1 VGLICILTPEV
12 YSQSAKLLSALPYK
26 FDTIFSEFKITDAN
40 KVDPRDTDPTHYTIV
55 DNGINRKILG
65 ITCPQNVSAFS
76 MILQMDRSMSMQ
88 QQNLL
93 KPAKDAAIAM
103 VKKLPKNRS
112 ECAVLAFSF
121 GNPSTEL
128 IHDFSTNTQSLID
141 SINRI
146 KPFGSTDYN
155 AAFLKDLWNNPGAI
169 VVAERAKYKPVIV
182 FLTDGGHD
190 IQTSGVIK
198 TSDIIA
204 AAQKINAIVYCI
216 TLLGTT
222 FDQASVD
229 ALQAISQATG
239 GKYYNEITA
248 QDIDNIYAEI
258 LLMADAANYP
268 PPCVIAWEGD
278 CSSGDAVLTYTPWSL
293 SSSNYQ
299 FVIPDSVKPALT
311 ILPSTLYYVN
321 VDPASAQNYKE
332 LSVSVTSTKNVSDI
346 TSLTADPR
354 WTIVSPVPPISFNKG
369 ETKTVV
375 IRYTASDSVC
385 NVSQAL
391 LEGSACSGKDL
402 ILSAGFIFAKD
413 TYVGTQEIGTV
424 LTYEKKQ
431 AVCNWTCEPLTI
443 TDRKTTGA
451 NATEFGIV
459 SGADVGK
466 VIQPGECIDIIYS
479 FRPGGVGPR
488 TANIEFKFQG
498 KQVSV
503 GDKFTAV
510 LNGDGK
516 GNPRI
521 SADQSLDF
529 GTADCLKQSIDS
541 VIIIKNIG
549 GSSLTITGIDIEPN
563 ETNFKF
569 KSGKPAL
576 PFDIA
581 TSNQYRLE
589 LTYQPATAGAH
600 TANVKI
606 SSNSD
611 INNPLNIGLQG
622 KLDTIDLQPQVN
634 EINFGDVCP
643 DSIATKVLTVRNEG
657 NATASITAIAAPPYT
672 LPVSTFSIPAK
683 SSVDITINFTNTNE
697 GDYNESI
704 AIKDDKCGTQKIV
717 TLKTH
722 VEAPAIADALLTI
735 TTTVG
740 VAKEGKVFI
749 RNTSGRTITIGQL
762 KINNPQ
768 FKIKGTS
775 KNTIAPG
782 DSVEVTVEYTP
793 DQSGEVVTVKLEF
806 TGQPCNFTDAVSI
819 TIAGNPDKAL
829 ARLVILDDYKAL
841 AGDTITIPLVLT
853 DKVQYAQTG
862 NQSVSTALSFDPGM
876 LEAIPPYP
884 GNNVPNNTAGTWIL
898 SDLPTSSDNNPQV
911 IANMKFAVK
920 AGSLE
925 SCSDLLIDKSLTTSG
940 KGNVTFLFDD
950 GKFCL
955 LGASASVSIDTTLKA
970 SPGEEFDL
978 ITYINDAVN
987 ISPSVHKSLNY
998 TITYNASLF
1007 EPVGETPVGTFDQVT
1022 KNRTI
1027 SFTNQ
1032 SIPSNIQGK
1041 TVIASYRFRA
1051 MLGTDDKATI
1061 TLSDISVTNGSVNF
1075 AKQDGR
1081 FSTTGICESG
1091 GKRLFNPYITPGLKT
1106 ISPNPAGD
1114 IVSVGYSLNEEG
1126 NSSILLMDMLG
1137 NKPEVLLETE
1147 KVPGEYSD
1155 VFDISRFNSGVY
1167 MLILQTPT
1175 SKFTVPFCIVR

>member
-1 VGLICILTPEV
+1 MGLICFLTPDT
-12 YSQSAKLLSALPYK
+12 YSQSAKLLSALPQK
-26 FDTIFSEFKITDAN
+26 FDTILSEFKINDAN
-40 KVDPRDTDPTHYTIV
+40 KLDPRDTDPTHYTIV

-65 ITCPQNVSAFS
+65 INCPANISAFS

-141 SINRI
+141 SINKI

-155 AAFLKDLWNNPGAI
+155 AAFLKDLWNNPGAL

-190 IQTSGVIK
+190 IQTSGVIR
-198 TSDIIA
+198 TSDIING
-204 AAQKINAIVYCI
+204 AQKINAIVYCI
-216 TLLGTT
+216 TLLGAT

-229 ALQAISQATG
+229 ALQSISQATG
-239 GKYYNEITA
+239 GQYYNEISA
-248 QDIDNIYAEI
+248 QDIDNIYNDI
-258 LLMADAANYP
+258 LQRADAAQYP

-278 CSSGDAVLTYTPWSL
+278 CSSGDAVLTYTPWNL

-299 FVIPDSVKPALT
+299 FVIPDSVKPSLA

-321 VDPASAQNYKE
+321 VDPTAAPNYKD
-332 LSVSVTSTKNVSDI
+332 LTVSVTSAKNVSDI

-354 WTIVSPVPPISFNKG
+354 WTIINPAVPISFNKG
-369 ETKTVV
+369 EAKT
-375 IRYTASDSVC
+375 ITLRYTPTDSAC
-385 NVSQAL
+385 TVSQSL
-391 LEGSACSGKDL
+391 LEGSACSGKD
-402 ILSAGFIFAKD
+402 IVLSAGFIFAKD
-413 TYVGTQEIGTV
+413 TYVGTEEIDKV

-431 AVCNWTCEPLTI
+431 AFCNWTCEPLTI

-451 NATEFGIV
+451 NATEFGII
-459 SGADVGK
+459 SGAEVGK
-466 VIQPGECIDIIYS
+466 VVQPGECIDITYS
-479 FRPGGVGPR
+479 FRPGDVGPR
-488 TANIEFKFQG
+488 TANIEFKVQG
-498 KQVSV
+498 KQATV
-503 GDKFTAV
+503 GEKFTAV
-510 LNGDGK
+510 LSGDGR

-521 SADQSLDF
+521 SADKSLNF
-529 GTADCLKQSIDS
+529 GVADCQKQSIDS
-541 VIIIKNIG
+541 VIIIRNIG
-549 GSSLTITGIDIEPN
+549 GSKLTITGIDIEPD

-581 TSNQYRLE
+581 TSGQYRLE
-589 LTYQPATAGAH
+589 LTYQPAASGAH
-600 TANVKI
+600 TANVKV

-611 INNPLNIGLQG
+611 VDNPLNIGLQG
-622 KLDTIDLQPQVN
+622 RLDTIDLQPQVT
-634 EINFGDVCP
+634 ELNFGDVCP
-643 DSIATKVLTVRNEG
+643 DELATRILTVRNDG
-657 NATASITAIAAPPYT
+657 NVQASITAIAVAPYT
-672 LPVSTFSIPAK
+672 LPMGTFNIPANG
-683 SSVDITINFTNTNE
+683 SVDITINLTSTSE
-697 GDYNESI
+697 GDFNESI

-717 TLKTH
+717 ILKSH
-722 VEAPAIADALLTI
+722 VEAPAIANALLAI

-740 VAKEGKVFI
+740 VAKDGKVFI
-749 RNTSGRTITIGQL
+749 KNTSGRTITIGQL

-775 KNTIAPG
+775 SNTIAPG
-782 DSVEVTVEYTP
+782 DSVEVTVEYAP
-793 DQSGEVVTVKLEF
+793 DQSGEVVTVKLEI
-806 TGQPCNFTDAVSI
+806 TGQPCNLIDAVSI

-829 ARLVILDDYKAL
+829 ARLQILDDYKAL
-841 AGDTITIPLVLT
+841 AGDTVIIPLVLT

-862 NQSVSTALSFDPGM
+862 NQSVSTTISFDPAM
-876 LEAIPPYP
+876 LEAVPPYP
-884 GNNVPNNTAGTWIL
+884 GNNVPNNTAGTWTL

-925 SCSDLLIDKSLTTSG
+925 NCSDLLIDRTLTSSG

-955 LGASASVSIDTTLKA
+955 LGANASVSIDTTLTA

-978 ITYINDAVN
+978 VVYISDALN
-987 ISPSVHKSLNY
+987 ISPTVHKSLNY

-1007 EPVGETPVGTFDQVT
+1007 EPVGETTVGTFDQVT
-1022 KNRTI
+1022 KNRKI
-1027 SFTNQ
+1027 VFTNQ
-1032 SIPSNIQGK
+1032 PIPSGIQGK
-1041 TVIASYRFRA
+1041 TEIARYRFRA
-1051 MLGTDDKATI
+1051 MLGTDDKTVI
-1061 TLSDISVTNGSVNF
+1061 ILSDVGVKNGFVDF
-1075 AKQDGR
+1075 AQTDGR
-1081 FSTTGICESG
+1081 FTTAGICESG

-1114 IVSVGYSLNEEG
+1114 IVNVEYNLNEEG
-1126 NSSILLMDMLG
+1126 SSSILLMDMLG
-1137 NKPEVLLETE
+1137 NKPDILLEMA
-1147 KVPGEYSD
+1147 KLPGEYRD
-1155 VFDISRFNSGVY
+1155 VFDISKFNSGVY